1 MLEFLLWVLI
11 AANVFHAIRLIR
23 RAQRM
28 KQFKDELSD
37 NLSRIEHHLI
47 ENYVNMKLEKHN
59 DMFYFYNMKDDMFI
73 CQGKTK
79 QEIYENFSKVYPN
92 KNGLL
97 FEGGELWKEIA

>member
-1 MLEFLLWVLI
+1 
-11 AANVFHAIRLIR
+11 
-23 RAQRM
+23 
-28 KQFKDELSD
+28 
-37 NLSRIEHHLI
+37 
-47 ENYVNMKLEKHN
+47 
-59 DMFYFYNMKDDMFI
+59 MKDDMFI